1 MTESQQKPLQ
11 HLRTT
16 FREYVTHWAVAGA
29 IVTTTGFA
37 PDHWVAHLLH
47 AIPSGWRQAFP
58 SGIDYRLV
66 VVCLG
71 VLMIVADV
79 VLRNRRRLRLEVPAT
94 TSSALID
101 TQLVVVEQFTSPD
114 KQSIA
119 VLPFNNLS
127 NDPEQAYFT
136 EGLTASLTTD
146 LSRISGLFVI
156 ASATTA
162 TLAGRVID
170 IRQIGRD
177 LGVRYVL
184 QGSVQR
190 GSDRLRVNAQL
201 IEAASGAQ
209 LWSDRFD
216 GGEADLFALQDQ
228 ITGRIANSIGR
239 EINVRAA
246 VDAEK
251 RKTNPQATD
260 FLIRGIA
267 LADKPHTL
275 EGLLEQ
281 EELFRKALA
290 LDPNNSDAWARLG
303 RAILMQRT
311 NFGSILL
318 SEQKDEKLRE
328 GRKAVEKA
336 IALDSKS
343 ARAHLAEGVLY
354 RVLGNNAASARA
366 MEAAVALDRNLAIAH
381 AGVGIAL
388 IHVGEPEKAI
398 PWIEQ
403 AMRLD
408 PLGPQIDIHQANM
421 GRAYFLQRRS
431 DLAIEW
437 LLKAQS
443 SNPRIPRV
451 YANLAAAYAQKGD
464 DAAARLTTD
473 SLLRVA
479 PNFKISDDAFD
490 ASGPFSPE
498 AYRELYQQVFLP
510 AARKAGI
517 PE

>member
-47 AIPSGWRQAFP
+47 EIPSGLRQAFP
-58 SGIDYRLV
+58 AGIDYRLI

-79 VLRNRRRLRLEVPAT
+79 VLRNRRRLKLEVPAT

-101 TQLVVVEQFTSPD
+101 ARPVALEQLLPD

-119 VLPFNNLS
+119 VLPFDNIG
-127 NDPEQAYFT
+127 NDPKQAYFP

-146 LSRISGLFVI
+146 LSRVSGLFVI

-162 TLAGRVID
+162 TFAGKIID
-170 IRQIGRD
+170 TRQIGRD

-190 GSDRLRVNAQL
+190 GGDRLRVNAQL
-201 IEAASGAQ
+201 MDAATGVQ

-216 GGEADLFALQDQ
+216 GDEADVFALQDE
-228 ITGRIANSIGR
+228 ITARIANSIGR
-239 EINVRAA
+239 EIIVRAA
-246 VDAEK
+246 TDAEK
-251 RKTNPQATD
+251 RKSNPQATD

-267 LADKPHTL
+267 LGEKPRTL
-275 EGLLEQ
+275 ENLLEQ
-281 EELFRKALA
+281 EGLFRRAIA

-303 RAILMQRT
+303 RAILTQGVNFRSLILPEQR
-311 NFGSILL
+311 
-318 SEQKDEKLRE
+318 DENLRE
-328 GRKAVEKA
+328 GREAVEKA
-336 IALDSKS
+336 LALNPHSASAHFAEGLLYHVLGDEAES
-343 ARAHLAEGVLY
+343 ARAN
-354 RVLGNNAASARA
+354 RVAIG
-366 MEAAVALDRNLAIAH
+366 LDRNLANAYTNL
-381 AGVGIAL
+381 GVAL
-388 IHVGEPEKAI
+388 LHLGEPEKAI

-408 PLGPQIDIHQANM
+408 PLGPQISGPQGVL
-421 GRAYFLQRRS
+421 GRAYFMLRRS

-437 LLKAQS
+437 LLKS
-443 SNPRIPRV
+443 RTSNPKISRIH
-451 YANLAAAYAQKGD
+451 ASLASAYAQKGD
-464 DAAARLTTD
+464 DAAARLALER
-473 SLLRVA
+473 LLRVA
-479 PNFKISDDAFD
+479 PDFKISDVFEPP
-490 ASGPFSPE
+490 GPLSPE
-498 AYRELYQQVFLP
+498 AYRELYEQVVIP
-510 AARKAGI
+510 DARKAGI

>member
-1 MTESQQKPLQ
+1 MTESSQKPLH

-37 PDHWVAHLLH
+37 PDHWVAHVLH
-47 AIPSGWRQAFP
+47 EIPSGLRQAFP
-58 SGIDYRLV
+58 SGIDYRLI

-79 VLRNRRRLRLEVPAT
+79 VLRNRRRLKSEVPVMTAG
-94 TSSALID
+94 ALID
-101 TQLVVVEQFTSPD
+101 AQPVAIEQPTLPD

-119 VLPFNNLS
+119 VLPFDNLG
-127 NDPEQAYFT
+127 NDPKQAYFP

-146 LSRISGLFVI
+146 LSRVSGLFVI

-162 TLAGRVID
+162 TFAGKIID

-201 IEAASGAQ
+201 VEAASGAQ
-209 LWSDRFD
+209 LWSERFD

-228 ITGRIANSIGR
+228 ITARIANSIGR
-239 EINVRAA
+239 EINVIAA
-246 VDAEK
+246 TDAEK

-267 LADKPHTL
+267 LFDKPQSL
-275 EGLLEQ
+275 ENLLGAEV
-281 EELFRKALA
+281 LFCKTLA
-290 LDPNNSDAWARLG
+290 LDPHNSDAWARLG
-303 RAILMQRT
+303 NVILLQRT
-311 NFGSILL
+311 NFGSAL
-318 SEQKDEKLRE
+318 SPEQKDEKLQE

-336 IALDSKS
+336 LALDPKS
-343 ARAHLAEGVLY
+343 ARAHLVEGLLH
-354 RVLGNNAASARA
+354 RVLGDIAQSARA
-366 MEAAVALDRNLAIAH
+366 NEAAVALDRNLTMAQSNL
-381 AGVGIAL
+381 GSAL
-388 IHVGEPEKAI
+388 MFLGEPEKAV

-403 AMRLD
+403 ALRLD
-408 PLGPQIDIHQANM
+408 PLGPHIGVVQMNL
-421 GRAYFLQRRS
+421 GRAYVLQRRS

-437 LLKAQS
+437 LLKARS
-443 SNPRIPRV
+443 SNPKLPRV
-451 YANLAAAYAQKGD
+451 HACLAVAYAQKGD
-464 DAAARLTTD
+464 DAGARLALG
-473 SLLRVA
+473 SLLRDW
-479 PNFKISDDAFD
+479 PNFKIRDLFD
-490 ASGPFSPE
+490 PPGLLYPE
-498 AYRELYQQVFLP
+498 AYRKLYEQVVIP
-510 AARKAGI
+510 NARKAGI